1 MFVNYI
7 VFFSVLQIKPIVQE
21 IFPFSKTDEAYAK
34 LELGHARG
42 KIVINVVDDEITKQK
57 YPV

>member
-1 MFVNYI
+1 MVVNYI
-7 VFFSVLQIKPIVQE
+7 VFISVLQIKPIVQE

-42 KIVINVVDDEITKQK
+42 KIVLNVVDDKIIKPK
-57 YPV
+57 HPV

>member
-1 MFVNYI
+1 M
-7 VFFSVLQIKPIVQE
+7 IKPIVQE

-42 KIVINVVDDEITKQK
+42 KIVINVVDDKIIKPK
-57 YPV
+57 NPV

>member
-1 MFVNYI
+1 M
-7 VFFSVLQIKPIVQE
+7 LQIKPIVQE

>member
-1 MFVNYI
+1 MVVNYI
-7 VFFSVLQIKPIVQE
+7 AFFSVLQIKPIVQE

-42 KIVINVVDDEITKQK
+42 KIVINVADDEIAKPK
-57 YPV
+57 HPV

>member
-1 MFVNYI
+1 MVNCII

-42 KIVINVVDDEITKQK
+42 KIVINVADDEITKVK
-57 YPV
+57 HPV

>member
-1 MFVNYI
+1 MVVNYI

-21 IFPFSKTDEAYAK
+21 IFPFSKTDDAYAK

-42 KIVINVVDDEITKQK
+42 KIVINVADDEIAKLK
-57 YPV
+57 HPV